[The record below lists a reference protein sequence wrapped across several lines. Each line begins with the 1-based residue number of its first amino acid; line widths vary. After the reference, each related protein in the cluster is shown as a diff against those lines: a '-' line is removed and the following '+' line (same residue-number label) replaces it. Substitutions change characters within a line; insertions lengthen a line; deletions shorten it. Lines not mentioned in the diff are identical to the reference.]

1 MTILKG
7 YFFAFYAGK
16 SKIMRFML
24 VKPTILRAEA
34 NKNDDEIG
42 PKPLDRY
49 FFTLAVK
56 KYLLKIHRSI
66 LEP

>member
-1 MTILKG
+1 MRFLKG
-7 YFFAFYAGK
+7 YFFALYAGK

-49 FFTLAVK
+49 FFTLGVK
-56 KYLLKIHRSI
+56 KYLLETHRTI

>member
-1 MTILKG
+1 MRFLKG
-7 YFFAFYAGK
+7 YFFALYAGK

-24 VKPTILRAEA
+24 VKRTILRAGA

-42 PKPLDRY
+42 PRPLDRY
-49 FFTLAVK
+49 FFTLKVK